1 MLNALTSY
9 QFEENPVRI
18 VMVAGDPWFV
28 ANDLA
33 AALGYRMASD
43 MARNLDEDERGTH
56 IVRTLGGEQ
65 EMTIISESG
74 MYACVLKSRREEAK
88 RFRKW
93 VTAEVLPALRKTG
106 RYEMHDLDPAP
117 AQALDMDPVRLQAG
131 ANVVRL
137 AMRLYGPAAARGLWA
152 QVGLPPCISDSEA
165 VFDGDPLA
173 VPLKAYLAE
182 RQETTIAQAAEG
194 MGMKDIDWSTRQ
206 RIGRLLAMWGWQQ
219 RTRKMDK
226 RAARVFSRP
235 APMIGEVDG
244 GDQ

>member
-9 QFEENPVRI
+9 QFEESPVRI
-18 VMVAGDPWFV
+18 VMIAGDPWFV
-28 ANDLA
+28 ATDLA
-33 AALGYRMASD
+33 AALGYAQSAFMCRM
-43 MARNLDEDERGTH
+43 LEEDEKGLH
-56 IVRTLGGEQ
+56 IVQTLGGKQ
-65 EMTIISESG
+65 EMNIISESG

-106 RYEMHDLDPAP
+106 RYEMHDHDPAP

-165 VFDGDPLA
+165 VFDGDPIA
-173 VPLKAYLAE
+173 APLKAFLADK
-182 RQETTIAQAAEG
+182 QETTIAQAADG
-194 MGMKDIDWSTRQ
+194 MGMMDIDWSTRQ

-219 RTRKMDK
+219 RTRKLDR

-235 APMIGEVDG
+235 APMIGDVDG